1 MRTQSVAVTAR
12 SVIEHA
18 GRSSM
23 MIAGRGVAAK
33 RAYAGHAM
41 RGHDAEAAAALRRH
55 VEQPA
60 LDLRQP
66 RRAGALVLDLRYTSC
81 SSATSNQGAT

>member
-1 MRTQSVAVTAR
+1 MRTQSVAVAAR

-33 RAYAGHAM
+33 RTCAGHEV
-41 RGHDAEAAAALRRH
+41 RGHDAEAAAALLQRGK
-55 VEQPA
+55 QPA
-60 LDLRQP
+60 LDLHQTC
-66 RRAGALVLDLRYTSC
+66 RAGAPVTNLRYTSC
-81 SSATSNQGAT
+81 SSASSY

>member
-1 MRTQSVAVTAR
+1 MRTQPVLSGRR
-12 SVIEHA
+12 STQRVIEHA

-33 RAYAGHAM
+33 RACAGHAM

-60 LDLRQP
+60 LLYLRQP
-66 RRAGALVLDLRYTSC
+66 RRAGAPVLDLRYTSC
-81 SSATSNQGAT
+81 SRATSY